1 MKKII
6 TAVLALVMV
15 LGLMLSS
22 ASACTSI
29 YVGSALT
36 DDGSA
41 IFGRSE
47 DMSNS
52 MNKLFF
58 SIPAG
63 VHKAGDDYAGC
74 YGFTWKFTHDSY
86 AYTAF
91 SDDNLEGVDY
101 VCPDCGETHVHTPYQ
116 AAGTNE
122 KGLTVTATE
131 SLGASAAIKAIDPST
146 DEGIEEAELTTILL
160 SEAGS
165 AKEALSLFFSIL
177 DTVGSN
183 SGSGI
188 FIADAYETWYV
199 ENLSGHQYIAVKL
212 TDDLVMAQPNMSI
225 IGLIDLDDTENV
237 IASEGI
243 FDIAKQAGTFVGD
256 EETNVINF
264 VMSYVG
270 SSSANPRMV
279 NALNYLDP
287 AYAGATAETID
298 PAASY
303 LISNLDA
310 EGNIVPMYTGI
321 SLGKVFTID
330 DVQNFYHVDQI
341 GKAGNLETHLF
352 QTYKQDGV
360 TNTVEWVAMND
371 TMLSVFVPYY
381 PMLTTAVAPS
391 YGVSTVEAE
400 FSLEAPESG
409 VYYATSKR
417 MRVDG
422 EVKMVDGFVKIPDNW
437 AESFYWAVDALSN
450 SVLAGGLAEDK
461 FEDAKTALYAK
472 QAEVNAAFADM
483 KAAVAADPDNAA
495 KIATDWSMDVANDVQ
510 QFIVGLTNQYLAK

>member
-6 TAVLALVMV
+6 TVVLALSMV
-15 LGLMLSS
+15 LGLMLTS

-29 YVGSALT
+29 YVGGALT
-36 DDGSA
+36 DDGST

-63 VHKAGDDYAGC
+63 VHKAGDFYVGC
-74 YGFTWKFTHDSY
+74 YGFTYTFAHDSY

-101 VCPDCGETHVHTPYQ
+101 ECPDCGETHVHTPYQ

-122 KGLTVTATE
+122 KGVSVTATE

-146 DEGIEEAELTTILL
+146 DEGIEEAELTTVLL

-165 AKEALSLFFSIL
+165 VQEALDLYFGIL
-177 DTVGSN
+177 DSVGSN

-188 FIADAYETWYV
+188 FIADAYETWYI

-212 TDDLVMAQPNMSI
+212 TDDMVLVQPNMSI

-237 IASEGI
+237 KASAGLI
-243 FDIAKQAGTFVGD
+243 DTAKQAGTFVGD
-256 EETNVINF
+256 EDANVINF

-270 SSSANPRMV
+270 SSSANARMV

-287 AYAGATAETID
+287 AFAGATAETID

-310 EGNIVPMYTGI
+310 DGNIVPMYTGI
-321 SLGKVFTID
+321 SLGKTFTIE

-341 GKAGNLETHLF
+341 GKAGNLDTHLF

-360 TNTVEWVAMND
+360 TNTIEWVAMND
-371 TMLSVFVPYY
+371 TQLSVFVPYY

-391 YGVSTVEAE
+391 YGVSTAKAVFTE
-400 FSLEAPESG
+400 EAPESG
-409 VYYATSKR
+409 VYYATTARK
-417 MRVDG
+417 RVDG
-422 EVKMVDGFVKIPDNW
+422 QVVTLQGYKTLPENW
-437 AESFYWAVDALSN
+437 ADSFYWAVDALSN
-450 SVLAGGLAEDK
+450 SVLPGGLAEGK
-461 FEDAKTALYAK
+461 LEDAKTALYAK
-472 QAEVNAAFADM
+472 QAEVNAAFAEM
-483 KAAVAADPDNAA
+483 KAAVAADPENAA
-495 KIATDWSMDVANDVQ
+495 QIATDWSMDTANGVYQLMVD
-510 QFIVGLTNQYLAK
+510 LTNQYLAK

>member
-1 MKKII
+1 MKKLI
-6 TAVLALVMV
+6 TAVLALAMI
-15 LGLMLSS
+15 LGLMISS

-63 VHKAGDDYAGC
+63 AHKAGELYVGC
-74 YGFTWKFTHDSY
+74 YGFTWTFTHDSY
-86 AYTAF
+86 ACTGL
-91 SDDNLEGVDY
+91 SDDNGAGVDY
-101 VCPDCGETHVHTPYQ
+101 ECPDCGETHAHTPYQ

-122 KGLTVTATE
+122 KGLTVTCTE
-131 SLGASAAIKAIDPST
+131 SLGASAAIKGVDPST
-146 DEGIEEAELTTILL
+146 DEGIEEAELTTVLL

-177 DTVGSN
+177 DSVGSN

-188 FIADAYETWYV
+188 FIADPYETWYV

-212 TDDLVMAQPNMSI
+212 TSDLVMVQPNMSI
-225 IGLIDLDDTENV
+225 IGLIDLDDTDNV
-237 IASEGI
+237 IASPGI
-243 FDIAKQAGTFVGD
+243 FEVAKQAGTFVGD
-256 EETNVINF
+256 EEANVINF

-279 NALNYLDP
+279 NALDYLDP
-287 AYAGATAETID
+287 AYAGATSETID

-303 LISNLDA
+303 LISNLDVN
-310 EGNIVPMYTGI
+310 GNIVPMYTGI
-321 SLGKVFTID
+321 SLSKVFTVE

-341 GKAGNLETHLF
+341 GKAGNLDTHLF
-352 QTYKQDGV
+352 QTYAKDGV
-360 TNTVEWVAMND
+360 TSTVEWLAMND

-381 PMLTTAVAPS
+381 PMLTTEVAPS
-391 YGVSTVEAE
+391 YGVSTPTAV
-400 FSLEAPESG
+400 FSQDVPESG

-422 EVKMVDGFVKIPDNW
+422 EVKMVDGYVKLPDAW
-437 AESFYWAVDALSN
+437 ADSFYWAVDALSN
-450 SVLAGGLAEDK
+450 SVLPGGLAEDK
-461 FEDAKTALYAK
+461 FEEAKTALYAK

-495 KIATDWSMDVANDVQ
+495 KIATDWSKGVASDVQ